1 MSYIVKGAMFDYY
14 HFVELKE
21 SPSPSKFCHL
31 QVYTLLPW
39 DNCSDVKA
47 NLDILSKARN
57 QTTAPIGTEPRSL
70 RDRFLWI

>member
-1 MSYIVKGAMFDYY
+1 
-14 HFVELKE
+14 
-21 SPSPSKFCHL
+21 
-31 QVYTLLPW
+31 LLPW

-70 RDRFLWI
+70 RDRFLWV